1 MSLRHH
7 EIAETDHRILDPF
20 TEAKLRLLGEV
31 AGVRAGMR
39 HLDLACGKGELLCR
53 WAEWFGTSG
62 VGVDLSHVFSAAA
75 RERAVEV
82 FSRLRVW
89 DTEENTGV
97 LIYVQWLDRQVEI
110 VADRGIA
117 RCVPQVAWDGVCRT
131 MEAAFRDGRFGEGSV
146 EAVRAVG
153 DLLAGPFPAR
163 PDNPNELPDRPIL
176 L

>member
-1 MSLRHH
+1 MRIGRVLRHLFTPSWVLGRTFTPDVMAAIDAAVAASEARH
-7 EIAETDHRILDPF
+7 RGEIRFAV
-20 TEAKLRLLGEV
+20 EAG
-31 AGVRAGMR
+31 
-39 HLDLACGKGELLCR
+39 LDLPELMR
-53 WAEWFGTSG
+53 DAT
-62 VGVDLSHVFSAAA
+62 A

-117 RCVPQVAWDGVCRT
+117 RCVPQAAWDGVCRT

-163 PDNPNELPDRPIL
+163 PDNPNELPDRPVL

>member
-1 MSLRHH
+1 MRIGRVLRHLFTPSWVLGRTFTPDVMAAIDAAVAASEARH
-7 EIAETDHRILDPF
+7 RGEIRFAV
-20 TEAKLRLLGEV
+20 EAG
-31 AGVRAGMR
+31 
-39 HLDLACGKGELLCR
+39 LDLPELMR
-53 WAEWFGTSG
+53 DAT
-62 VGVDLSHVFSAAA
+62 A

-117 RCVPQVAWDGVCRT
+117 QRVPQAAWDGVCRT

>member
-1 MSLRHH
+1 MQIGRM
-7 EIAETDHRILDPF
+7 F
-20 TEAKLRLLGEV
+20 
-31 AGVRAGMR
+31 R
-39 HLDLACGKGELLCR
+39 HLVTPSWVLGRVFTPAVMTAIEEAVKESETLHRGEIRFAVEAGLDLDELR
-53 WAEWFGTSG
+53 RGTS
-62 VGVDLSHVFSAAA
+62 A

-89 DTEENTGV
+89 DTAENSGV

-117 RCVPQVAWDGVCRT
+117 AQVPQAEWEQICHR
-131 MEAAFRDGRFGEGSV
+131 MEAAFRDGRFGEGSA

-153 DLLAGPFPAR
+153 QLLAVRFPAR
-163 PDNPNELPDRPIL
+163 SDNPNELPDRPVL

>member
-1 MSLRHH
+1 M
-7 EIAETDHRILDPF
+7 RIG
-20 TEAKLRLLGEV
+20 RV
-31 AGVRAGMR
+31 VR
-39 HLDLACGKGELLCR
+39 HLFTPSWVLGRTFTPRVMAAIDAAVAASEVRHRGEIRFAVEAGLDLPELMR
-53 WAEWFGTSG
+53 DVT
-62 VGVDLSHVFSAAA
+62 A

-97 LIYVQWLDRQVEI
+97 LIYVQWLDRRVEI
-110 VADRGIA
+110 VADRGIV
-117 RCVPQVAWDGVCRT
+117 RCVPQAAWDGVCRT
-131 MEAAFRDGRFGEGSV
+131 MEAAFREGRFGEGSV

-163 PDNPNELPDRPIL
+163 ADNPNELPDRPVL

>member
-1 MSLRHH
+1 MRWLRHLFDFGTVRRRFPP
-7 EIAETDHRILDPF
+7 AILDAIQQAIAAS
-20 TEAKLRLLGEV
+20 EAAHLGEIV
-31 AGVRAGMR
+31 FAVEGS
-39 HLDLACGKGELLCR
+39 LSLAALRRGL
-53 WAEWFGTSG
+53 TP
-62 VGVDLSHVFSAAA
+62 
-75 RERAVEV
+75 RERAQAV
-82 FSRLRVW
+82 FAELRVW
-89 DTEENTGV
+89 DTAHNSGV
-97 LIYVQWLDRQVEI
+97 LIYLLLADQAIEI

-117 RCVPQVAWDGVCRT
+117 RRVPQAAWDGVCRT